1 MEASPTTL
9 NPIQMQLLRMFSYE
23 KDEHNLKEIQKLLFD
38 YYCNKV
44 EEEVEKVWIE
54 KNMTNEMMQEFKN
67 AHFGTPYINK

>member
-1 MEASPTTL
+1 MEASPTTV

-44 EEEVEKVWIE
+44 EEDIL
-54 KNMTNEMMQEFKN
+54 TIDEFR
-67 AHFGTPYINK
+67 NKSVF